1 MNPRIAL
8 GQYYPADSPIHRADG
23 RIKIICSVLYMVAA
37 FICKSDVSFLVLT
50 AGTLILVAVSRVPLR
65 VIMRSLRM
73 ILFILILTFALN
85 MFLYKGDEEP
95 LFRFWKITLYTEG
108 IRRALAMALRL
119 VDLITATS
127 LIISYTTTPVDITHS
142 LESVL
147 SPLKLIK
154 IPVHYF
160 SMMMFIALRFIP
172 TLAEDTDRIMTA
184 QKSRGADFTEGSL
197 VARVKSLVPVLIP
210 LFVSSFRRAEELAEA
225 MECRCYHGDSG
236 RTRMNKSV
244 IRFSDVL
251 LLICFVALVGAV
263 VASNL
268 LLPEALF

>member
-1 MNPRIAL
+1 MNSKIAL
-8 GQYYPADSPIHRADG
+8 GQYYPANSPIHRADG
-23 RIKIICSVLYMVAA
+23 RIKIVCSVIYMVAA
-37 FICKSDVSFLVLT
+37 FLCASDLSFVWLT
-50 AGTLILVAVSRVPLR
+50 AATVLLVAVSRVPLR
-65 VIMRSLRM
+65 VILRSIRM
-73 ILFILILTFALN
+73 IIFILVLTFVLN
-85 MFLYKGDEEP
+85 AFLFRGEGEP
-95 LFRFWKITLYTEG
+95 LFSFWKITLYKDG
-108 IRRALAMALRL
+108 IRHALKMALRL

-172 TLAEDTDRIMTA
+172 TLAEDTDRIITA

-197 VARVKSLVPVLIP
+197 LSRIKSLVPVLIP
-210 LFVSSFRRAEELAEA
+210 LFLSSFRRAEELADA

-244 IRFSDVL
+244 IRTPDIILLFCFVL
-251 LLICFVALVGAV
+251 LSGGVVAL
-263 VASNL
+263 NL
-268 LLPEALF
+268 VFP